1 MLIIRL
7 NGCHHST
14 VPDGRESGERDGR
27 GVTGEKEREKGVE
40 DRESDTK
47 REVRTVRKK
56 GAREVHKEEEVEAE
70 KEREKLAS
78 FNTSQTKGDFQRNVG
93 RESRL
98 MPEAHSRQISEG
110 EREKK

>member
-14 VPDGRESGERDGR
+14 VPDGTEWRERWERGNRRGR
-27 GVTGEKEREKGVE
+27 ERERERGRRTRERYKERGE
-40 DRESDTK
+40 DSQ
-47 REVRTVRKK
+47 
-56 GAREVHKEEEVEAE
+56 KERSEEVEVE

-78 FNTSQTKGDFQRNVG
+78 FNNSQTKGDFQRNVG
-93 RESRL
+93 RESRR

>member
-47 REVRTVRKK
+47 KEVRTVRKK
-56 GAREVHKEEEVEAE
+56 GAREVHKEEGLRRRKRERNWLVSIPHKQ
-70 KEREKLAS
+70 KETFKE
-78 FNTSQTKGDFQRNVG
+78 
-93 RESRL
+93 
-98 MPEAHSRQISEG
+98 M
-110 EREKK
+110 